1 MNPVELVVVY
11 HPNCRAS
18 TDFLI
23 KASKLQNCEI
33 KYINVKEDNIE
44 TNKDNIPECEPLYIS
59 TKTKVLFLNQT
70 IDLNDIFWKIP
81 ILEYSKQE
89 TINFIVPPSL
99 TKRTWENPYGS
110 LCIGIKPKSFKEKGI

>member
-23 KASKLQNCEI
+23 KASKLQNYEI

-44 TNKDNIPECEPLYIS
+44 TEIEIDVVPILIVDNDPNKIFKGKSAFDKVDKMLES
-59 TKTKVLFLNQT
+59 TPKQTKKTGSGYLTKVTFKEELEKKEK
-70 IDLNDIFWKIP
+70 IDL
-81 ILEYSKQE
+81 SK
-89 TINFIVPPSL
+89 
-99 TKRTWENPYGS
+99 K
-110 LCIGIKPKSFKEKGI
+110 